1 MIQYPINTWKKIY
14 NLIWRSALWLCYSD
28 IEHIEN
34 IDHSM
39 MTLCMGSYRS
49 MILSLC
55 ISEFFPCLRYSH
67 NILQKI
73 NNLLQLSHIYPK
85 KSNIMR
91 LITWIILIALGA
103 TIIRYRFNIY
113 EFTGEWDWANKYL
126 SSTMVAIVMVGM
138 ILIGAWAA
146 YPFGAF
152 DGFGGTGDIVPRTS
166 SSR

>member
-14 NLIWRSALWLCYSD
+14 HLIWRSVFWLFYSD

-39 MTLCMGSYRS
+39 MALCMSSYRFD
-49 MILSLC
+49 ILWLS
-55 ISEFFPCLRYSH
+55 ISEFLPCCGYSH

-91 LITWIILIALGA
+91 LITWIILIALGVA
-103 TIIRYRFNIY
+103 IIRYRFNIY

-126 SSTMVAIVMVGM
+126 SSTMVAIVMIGM

-152 DGFGGTGDIVPRTS
+152 DGFGGTGDIVSRTS